1 MSLLTL
7 HLQAGRRHLG
17 LKGARATQ
25 WLATFGIVAPTAPNS
40 WSAAPPGPGEVDP
53 LILARLGASE
63 LFLQEAAGGHTLE
76 RLSQALRNNPSDV
89 YPVLREDTA
98 LVLAGVG
105 VHDVLAQ
112 VCNFDFGAIALDS
125 RAIVMTLMI
134 GVAVLV
140 APQVA
145 ADERY
150 YRIWCDPSYGPYLGA
165 SLGAVVVDCDGV
177 CTGVSA

>member
-1 MSLLTL
+1 MLTV
-7 HLQAGRRHLG
+7 HRQADSCHLG
-17 LKGARATQ
+17 LKGASATQ
-25 WLATFGIVAPTAPNS
+25 WLATHGVIAPTAPNS
-40 WSAAPPGPGEVDP
+40 WSGALPGPGEVEP
-53 LILARLGASE
+53 LIVARLGASE

-76 RLSQALRNNPSDV
+76 RLSQALRNSPTGV

-98 LVLAGVG
+98 LVLAGDG

-112 VCNFDFGAIALDS
+112 VCNIDFGAMSPES
-125 RAIVMTLMI
+125 RVIVMTLMI

-165 SLGAVVVDCDGV
+165 SLGAVVVDCGGV

>member
-1 MSLLTL
+1 L
-7 HLQAGRRHLG
+7 HCQASDRHLG

-25 WLATFGIVAPTAPNS
+25 WLATLGIIAPTAPNS
-40 WSAAPPGPGEVDP
+40 WSAAPPGAGEVDS
-53 LILARLGASE
+53 LIVARLGASE

-76 RLSQALRNNPSDV
+76 RLSQALRNNPPGV

-98 LVLAGVG
+98 LVLAGDG

-112 VCNFDFGAIALDS
+112 VCNVDFQTISLDS
-125 RAIVMTLMI
+125 RAIVLTLMI

-140 APQVA
+140 APQVE

-165 SLGAVVVDCDGV
+165 SLGAVVVDSGGI